1 MGPSRDACDRCH
13 TMKTRCQRTP
23 QTRECVRCN
32 RLGISCT
39 YSPPGRTGRPLG
51 ARKGSS
57 EKGKEETAA
66 KSRKG
71 RIPHMVKTHMPTSM
85 EMTTPGLDHSLP
97 MMPDGNSGVNPSL
110 LGDFDLFSTSA
121 YQAELDYL
129 SFPFMDSFLAESSGD
144 LTFALASAM
153 DSHPSHSSG
162 SSSPAGSSL
171 HSPVTP
177 QQQSFHHSS
186 SHDHRAWSMNSTT
199 DSSDLDSPFPL
210 FTENIFSPSFIP
222 KLPRNQ
228 SFPSDERSRD
238 SDGDILV
245 RLLDLQTRIS
255 NLVKRLHEDRGSSND
270 CKDILSAGKSLIS
283 LLDSVAAPSR
293 LFSASSSSPFSN
305 SSISEP
311 ASPMSSGSSR
321 SISSSPSSG
330 SSASPLSPRTTT
342 IPNNVLV
349 LSLSSCYA
357 TLLHAYELLVDS
369 LHQHHNHAHQKFAS
383 STHTPLLS
391 PASSISSFSSEEQ
404 QQGYFISNG
413 LRHQAP
419 QTLDSNDVHLK
430 AMAQMVQK
438 LRGALQR
445 CVTRV
450 GQGSGSHGHGAL
462 GAKKKQDM
470 DMDMH
475 LGLTGLESCNA
486 SASDDLLMGLSRPAL
501 LEMGWG
507 GEEGL
512 WQGMNW

>member
-1 MGPSRDACDRCH
+1 
-13 TMKTRCQRTP
+13 
-23 QTRECVRCN
+23 
-32 RLGISCT
+32 
-39 YSPPGRTGRPLG
+39 
-51 ARKGSS
+51 
-57 EKGKEETAA
+57 
-66 KSRKG
+66 
-71 RIPHMVKTHMPTSM
+71 
-85 EMTTPGLDHSLP
+85 
-97 MMPDGNSGVNPSL
+97 MPDGNSGVNPSL

-129 SFPFMDSFLAESSGD
+129 SFPFIVDSFLAESSGD

-153 DSHPSHSSG
+153 DSHPSNSSG
-162 SSSPAGSSL
+162 SSSPSGSSL

-186 SHDHRAWSMNSTT
+186 SHDHRAWSMNSTGS
-199 DSSDLDSPFPL
+199 SSDLDSPFPL

-222 KLPRNQ
+222 KPPRDQ
-228 SFPSDERSRD
+228 SFPSDERSEEND
-238 SDGDILV
+238 EDILV

-255 NLVKRLHEDRGSSND
+255 SLVKRLHEGRGSSND
-270 CKDILSAGKSLIS
+270 CKDILSAGKSLAS

-293 LFSASSSSPFSN
+293 FFSASSSSPFSN
-305 SSISEP
+305 SSMSEP
-311 ASPMSSGSSR
+311 ASPMSSGSS
-321 SISSSPSSG
+321 ISSSSS
-330 SSASPLSPRTTT
+330 SSASSLSPRTTT

-349 LSLSSCYA
+349 LSLSSSYA

-391 PASSISSFSSEEQ
+391 PASSISYFSSEEQ

-430 AMAQMVQK
+430 AMTQMVQK
-438 LRGALQR
+438 LKHALQR
-445 CVTRV
+445 YMVRM
-450 GQGSGSHGHGAL
+450 GQGSGSHHGAL

-470 DMDMH
+470 DMH
-475 LGLTGLESCNA
+475 LGWGLESCNA

-512 WQGMNW
+512 WQGMNNW